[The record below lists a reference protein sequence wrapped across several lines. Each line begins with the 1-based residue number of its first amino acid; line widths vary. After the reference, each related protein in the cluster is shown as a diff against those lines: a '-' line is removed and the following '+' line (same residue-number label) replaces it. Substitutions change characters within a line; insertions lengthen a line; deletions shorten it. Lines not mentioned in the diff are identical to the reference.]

1 MTVTRRFLAMSA
13 VVALLGV
20 AACGD
25 DDNGGSGPST
35 LSVPTGVTATQLSPT
50 SIRVSWTAAS
60 GATGY
65 LVQRADASNPS
76 SFATVGGG
84 VVNGTS
90 VDDNGVTAGVS
101 YSYHVA
107 SVSAADTSDFSAP
120 INFAT
125 GEKEATLTGPVTA
138 SRTLYA
144 DTLYTL
150 SGYVKVANGATLTVQ
165 PGTKIIGDTTQPGS
179 SLWILRGAK
188 IDAQGT
194 ADAPIVFTSA
204 RSPGNR
210 KPGDWGGIIIIGNG
224 IINRTGSTILTEGGA
239 AGQAENYAGG
249 TDNSD
254 NSGTLRYVRIE
265 FAGYDI
271 SNGAGQELN
280 SLSSYAVG
288 RGTTYEYI
296 QTMSGL
302 DDSFEF
308 WGGAVDTRYL
318 VSYESGDD
326 HFDWTEGYQGR
337 GQFLIALQ
345 TQRLTP
351 QSGAG
356 VFSSDPRGFEGDGCD
371 PAVSG
376 CTVSNAPGSAGTSA
390 PYSMPV
396 WANFTVIGTGQ
407 LGGFPADGNGA
418 VLRRGTGG
426 TMFNGIIARFPG
438 TGLQMRDAFT
448 DSLRLRDSLNI
459 VNLILAENGP
469 SATPTNYDAD
479 GADVLAT
486 CPGSPPPDVETCRRF
501 AQAGKF
507 ATANHQVG
515 TAAASLVASLNPTG
529 LDWTPVAT
537 AGQPDPTT
545 GGSTVVPAHFDA
557 RTASFFGAAMPK
569 TTYIGAA
576 DPSGAK
582 WWQGWTVYNIN

>member
-1 MTVTRRFLAMSA
+1 MKVTRRFFSTAA
-13 VVALLGV
+13 VLGV
-20 AACGD
+20 LGVSACGD
-25 DDNGGSGPST
+25 DDNNGPSG
-35 LSVPTGVTATQLSPT
+35 LAAPTGLTPAQLTPT
-50 SIRVSWTAAS
+50 TIHLSWTAAS
-60 GATGY
+60 GATSY
-65 LVQRADASNPS
+65 LVQRADESNS
-76 SFATVGGG
+76 SAFAQVGGG
-84 VVNGTS
+84 LVSGTS
-90 VDDNGVTAGVS
+90 LDDNVTAGVT
-101 YSYHVA
+101 YTYRVA
-107 SVSAADTSDFSAP
+107 SVSATDTSSFSGTV
-120 INFAT
+120 NFNTEDNSAL
-125 GEKEATLTGPVTA
+125 LTGPITA
-138 SRTLYA
+138 DRTLSA
-144 DTLYTL
+144 DSVYTL
-150 SGYVKVANGATLTVQ
+150 SGYVKVGNGATLTI
-165 PGTKIIGDTTQPGS
+165 PAGTRIVGDTTQVGS

-224 IINRTGSTILTEGGA
+224 IINRTGTILTEGGA

-249 TDNSD
+249 TDDND
-254 NSGTLRYVRIE
+254 NSGVLRYVRIE

-288 RGTTYEYI
+288 RGTTYEYL
-296 QTMSGL
+296 QTMAGL
-302 DDSFEF
+302 DDSYEY
-308 WGGAVDTRYL
+308 WGGAVDGRYL

-326 HFDWTEGYQGR
+326 HFDWTEGYHGR
-337 GQFLIALQ
+337 NQFLIALQ
-345 TQRLTP
+345 SAHLDP

-371 PAVSG
+371 PGVSG
-376 CTVSNAPGSAGTSA
+376 TTCVVTNAPPSAGTSA

-407 LGGFPADGNGA
+407 LGGFPTDGNGA

-459 VNLILAENGP
+459 VNMILAENGP
-469 SATPTNYDAD
+469 AATPTNYDAD
-479 GADVLAT
+479 GADVLPT
-486 CPGSPPPDVETCRRF
+486 CPGTPPPDPETCRRF
-501 AQAGKF
+501 AQAAKF
-507 ATANHQVG
+507 ATSNHLLG
-515 TAAASLVASLNPTG
+515 TSAAALVTSLDPTAG
-529 LDWTPVAT
+529 LDWTPKAT

-545 GGSTVVPAHFDA
+545 GGSSVVPTHFDA
-557 RTASFFGAAMPK
+557 RTSSFFGAAMPK

-576 DPSGAK
+576 DPAGPK
-582 WWQGWTVYNIN
+582 WWEGWTAYNAN